1 MKTVIIPTLLVLVIL
16 AGASHAE
23 SGREK
28 VLPFP
33 EVPRISAFKAYQ
45 NFKNSK
51 VILLQAGGED
61 YEKRHIVGSLQIP
74 FGRITKG
81 EVRLPNLPRSG
92 VEIYTYCY

>member
-1 MKTVIIPTLLVLVIL
+1 MKTVIIPTLLVLAIL
-16 AGASHAE
+16 TGASHAE

-33 EVPRISAFKAYQ
+33 EVPRISAFEAYQ

-51 VILLQAGGED
+51 VILLQAGGEG

-74 FGRITKG
+74 LGRIKKG
-81 EVRLPNLPRSG
+81 EVRLPNFPRAG